1 LASKSA
7 RNWRARCSAT
17 AAIQVLE
24 LTATIQSNPAHI
36 KAHKPKQSFA
46 SMKVAKKK
54 PLMQSDVAAI
64 LKAMQTLSEQ
74 DEWVISCACII
85 GAAAAK

>member
-1 LASKSA
+1 
-7 RNWRARCSAT
+7 
-17 AAIQVLE
+17 
-24 LTATIQSNPAHI
+24 
-36 KAHKPKQSFA
+36 
-46 SMKVAKKK
+46 MKVAKKK